1 MHTPYVRPGL
11 YTDVSVMGPSVPVPW
26 SGIGVSADDSSC
38 TSGSS
43 VRLRRYFRLL
53 TSKDCRKIGCAA
65 HSGGWF

>member
-1 MHTPYVRPGL
+1 MCPGW
-11 YTDVSVMGPSVPVPW
+11 YTVLSVLGPSVPLPR
-26 SGIGVSADDSSC
+26 SGTGVAADDSSC

-65 HSGGWF
+65 HVVD